1 MISACAAGGEWRRGA
16 ALFDEMRNR
25 WGIKPDVVS
34 CTALVTAFGTDGQW
48 ARAQQ
53 VTPPKL
59 MHLTQLN
66 SRSQLHL
73 FTCSPVRTTVYST
86 ALVCVWVIC
95 IAASAWSLHRAVCRN
110 PSADSV

>member
-53 VTPPKL
+53 VTPPNS
-59 MHLTQLN
+59 MHLNQSN
-66 SRSQLHL
+66 
-73 FTCSPVRTTVYST
+73 
-86 ALVCVWVIC
+86 
-95 IAASAWSLHRAVCRN
+95 
-110 PSADSV
+110 